1 MLPDQVNDIE
11 PVEYFLSKILDPD
24 KLALYQPVIDLFKDL
39 KLTSIIDA
47 VNQIVLVDDNSS
59 PSEVLQE
66 IHDAFIKYLIQ
77 SLTDFDVIV
86 DSRSIRFLY
95 DLYKVV
101 SLLES
106 YNDHNFV
113 INVCDNT
120 NASTVDRLYELCNHL
135 VTFDELEFM
144 DSVKM
149 LSMSFFFRLRKIH
162 RQALEEYEEVKPL
175 ELNRKYINV
184 LKALK
189 QKHPKLFVFDIIENN
204 KLQVSSPIS
213 AIVSV
218 GVDYFEDYSLRDHK
232 QVCLELIALYL
243 LSDVPEAQLLKTV
256 KEEMI
261 NFVSDDGLI
270 MRANASIGS
279 VFVEVMNYGQA

>member
-24 KLALYQPVIDLFKDL
+24 KLALYQPVIDLFKNLEL
-39 KLTSIIDA
+39 KSIIDA

-66 IHDAFIKYLIQ
+66 IHDAFIKYLTQ
-77 SLTDFDVIV
+77 SLTDFDIIV
-86 DSRSIRFLY
+86 DCRSIRFLF

-113 INVCDNT
+113 INICDDST
-120 NASTVDRLYELCNHL
+120 KSTVDRLYELCNHL

-162 RQALEEYEEVKPL
+162 RQALEEIEEVKPL
-175 ELNRKYINV
+175 EVNRKYINV

-189 QKHPKLFVFDIIENN
+189 QKHPKLFVFDIIEKNM
-204 KLQVSSPIS
+204 LQVGSPVI
-213 AIVSV
+213 AVVST
-218 GVDYFEDYSLRDHK
+218 GVDYFEDYSLHDHK
-232 QVCLELIALYL
+232 QVCLELIALFL
-243 LSDVPEAQLLKTV
+243 LSDVKEEHLLKTI

-261 NFVSDDGLI
+261 NFVSDDGVIL
-270 MRANASIGS
+270 RANASLGS
-279 VFVEVMNYGQA
+279 VFVEVMNYGQT